1 MTMTATDRDQDQ
13 DRKCDKMKLYSS
25 GNCCYVEETRK
36 KPCPMFDICKTGAFL
51 IRNSIKTQQPFLPSA
66 RLLRASGPGIHG
78 TPPRPQQCRA
88 EEEEAVP
95 VRAQDLPFTV
105 LCLIMVKVSG
115 S

>member
-66 RLLRASGPGIHG
+66 RLLRPSPVHPAPAFTVHLRGPNNANGQK
-78 TPPRPQQCRA
+78 RKKQCR
-88 EEEEAVP
+88 
-95 VRAQDLPFTV
+95 
-105 LCLIMVKVSG
+105 
-115 S
+115 